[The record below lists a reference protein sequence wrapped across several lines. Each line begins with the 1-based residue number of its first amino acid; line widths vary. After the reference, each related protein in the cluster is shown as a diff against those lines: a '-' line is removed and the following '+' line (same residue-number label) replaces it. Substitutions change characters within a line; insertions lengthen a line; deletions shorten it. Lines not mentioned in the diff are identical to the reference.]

1 MLIGVEV
8 GLLLSFLGFLLGVFT
23 SAVVVLT
30 EGRTDAAVVFFEGEV
45 DALITFPF
53 GKTTPPAEPAL
64 PCSAWL
70 GGVPFR
76 DLVCFTGATGF
87 ALGPGDA
94 DLEPM
99 IPLVVP
105 IFLTQY

>member
-23 SAVVVLT
+23 SAAVVST
-30 EGRTDAAVVFFEGEV
+30 EGRIAAAAIFFEGEV
-45 DALITFPF
+45 DALATFPF

-76 DLVCFTGATGF
+76 DLICFAGAAGF

-99 IPLVVP
+99 MFFVVS
-105 IFLTQY
+105 IFLTQ